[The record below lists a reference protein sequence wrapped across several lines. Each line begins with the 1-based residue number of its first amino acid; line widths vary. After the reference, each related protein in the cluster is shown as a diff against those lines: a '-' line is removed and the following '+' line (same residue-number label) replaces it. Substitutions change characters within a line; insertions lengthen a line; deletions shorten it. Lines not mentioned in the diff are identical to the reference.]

1 MELKERRA
9 VYLRR
14 LEESLDRLVQV
25 LSAMPEVERIIIFG
39 SYARGRRDLL
49 TDLDILVVMC
59 TDLPPLER
67 SKLLYQTL
75 ALPVD
80 LDLLCYTPEELE
92 AAKESPFLKAILKE
106 GIVLYE
112 KKPG

>member
-1 MELKERRA
+1 MNLGERRA
-9 VYLRR
+9 AYLQK
-14 LEESLDRLVQV
+14 LEQSLERLVQV
-25 LSAMPEVERIIIFG
+25 LSTRPEVERIILFG
-39 SYARGRRDLL
+39 SYAHGRRDLL
-49 TDLDILVVMC
+49 TDLDVLVIMH

-67 SKLLYQTL
+67 LRLLYQSL

-92 AAKESPFLKAILKE
+92 ARKRNPFLKAILEE

-112 KKPG
+112 KKPV